1 MTRRLYKGKGTKARE
16 RAAFRKKYGARGSY
30 VYGAVV
36 GKVKR
41 ERAAARKRRNRA

>member
-1 MTRRLYKGKGTKARE
+1 MAAKHLYRKGARKRQIAKFRR
-16 RAAFRKKYGARGSY
+16 KYGARGAY

-41 ERAAARKRRNRA
+41 ERAAKRKRRR